1 MSAAQRRWGQF
12 LERHRRAVAAGFA
25 AAAVICVGMAL
36 RPPPMDQVEV
46 PVAARSLGAGHR
58 LEAADV
64 ASARVPAQ
72 LIPSGGMRLRPDE
85 LVGAV
90 LAAPLAAGETL
101 TPSRLLSTDSQ
112 AWASAPGT
120 SPMPLRF
127 ADAGAVELLDAGQRL
142 DILAARAGA
151 DGETSGPRAEV
162 VAEGVLVLA
171 VARPLASE
179 GAGLLSSDGGPS
191 PGEGSDLVVV
201 AATRAQALA
210 IAAAEA
216 GARLSFVLVTGAG
229 PLSGG

>member
-1 MSAAQRRWGQF
+1 MSGAQRRWGRF

-25 AAAVICVGMAL
+25 AASVICLGLAL
-36 RPPPMDQVEV
+36 RPPPVEQVEV
-46 PVAARSLGAGHR
+46 AVAARALGAGHR
-58 LEAADV
+58 LDAGDMAR
-64 ASARVPAQ
+64 ARVPAQ
-72 LIPSGGMRLRPDE
+72 LVAPGAAHRRPDE

-90 LAAPLAAGETL
+90 LAAPVAAGEAL
-101 TPSRLLSTDSQ
+101 TPSRLLAADSR

-127 ADAGAVELLDAGQRL
+127 ADAGAVALLDAGQRV
-142 DILAARAGA
+142 DILAARAGGDA
-151 DGETSGPRAEV
+151 EMSGPRAEV

-179 GAGLLSSDGGPS
+179 AAGLLSPGGGPT

-216 GARLSFVLVTGAG
+216 GARLTFVLVTVGG
-229 PLSGG
+229 PLGGG